1 LFELLAIICHLSTF
15 VKSSSSVSVVAKE
28 YLQEFLCPHQQGI
41 LIQGLPAL
49 TNILVVIH
57 GLVALANK
65 QVAFSNQKVLNS
77 DSLQL
82 QGDLTVIHQKVH
94 SLQPQEHLTLMH
106 QKVL

>member
-1 LFELLAIICHLSTF
+1 L
-15 VKSSSSVSVVAKE
+15 
-28 YLQEFLCPHQQGI
+28 LCPHQQGI

-49 TNILVVIH
+49 TNNLVFIR

-65 QVAFSNQKVLNS
+65 QVAISNRKVLNS

-94 SLQPQEHLTLMH
+94 SLQPQRQLTLMH